1 MKKLIDRFRKWL
13 IVKLGGYTTA
23 SSIIKY
29 RTLNPIRVSAIVE
42 VYRYEAINEEFLK
55 DCLASKLAHEIEK
68 SNLFD
73 ICQCN
78 NYQNDTI
85 IYKMSVLVT
94 DPKEVK

>member
-29 RTLNPIRVSAIVE
+29 RTLNPIKVSATVE
-42 VYRYEAINEEFLK
+42 VYRHDVINEEFLK
-55 DCLASKLAHEIEK
+55 DYLATKLAYEIGK

-85 IYKMSVLVT
+85 IYKMSVLVA
-94 DPKEVK
+94 DPKGCD